1 MSKEFGFFGDMKLDG
16 WNADARSALN
26 AIKNGDV
33 KRALIY
39 AENVD
44 DSYQKHWRV
53 THRLE
58 TAALI
63 IALFFIV
70 VAVILGLA
78 SGEWVIA
85 IVIGVIGLLL
95 SGIFELKIVDKRK
108 AVYNAFNNT
117 YHSLMNALKELQNSQ
132 MNR

>member
-39 AENVD
+39 AENVEN
-44 DSYQKHWRV
+44 SYQKHWIV

-108 AVYNAFNNT
+108 AVYNAFSNT